1 MKNFITW
8 IMAAIIII
16 LSCMMNC
23 QNKRAE
29 EAKKNYKEFEN
40 SLSLI
45 NQKPDVRVIK
55 LTDTV
60 KVADV
65 KTVRVTDN
73 TYKSLYENLL
83 KQINTKPKDVSS
95 ITEVGSATIGHDTT
109 ICLVDS
115 FGGLKMN
122 WKDNFIDIGVDID
135 SSRNA
140 FIDYSI
146 RDSLTIV
153 SYQKKHSLLF
163 GLIKWNSFEGCKVIT
178 HNPKS
183 TPVTVVSYSNIKK

>member
-1 MKNFITW
+1 
-8 IMAAIIII
+8 
-16 LSCMMNC
+16 MMNC

-29 EAKKNYKEFEN
+29 EARKNCKEFEN
-40 SLSLI
+40 SLSLV
-45 NQKPDVRVIK
+45 NQKPDVKVIK

-95 ITEVGSATIGHDTT
+95 ITEVGSVTIGHDTT